1 MTDNDIME
9 ALECCTNPKVHKK
22 CPRAK
27 FVDVCNDGCIHLL
40 MKQALDLI
48 NRQKAEIEKLKEQL
62 DGETVKNMRLG
73 HESEAKLDKIHYLK
87 TEIDMLQEENCKQA
101 EMINALIK
109 GQESLTN
116 YIDIL
121 TRR

>member
-1 MTDNDIME
+1 MTDNEIME
-9 ALECCTNPKVHKK
+9 ALGYCTNPKVQKK

-48 NRQKAEIEKLKEQL
+48 NRQKAEIEKLEEMLESKSGKNEAN
-62 DGETVKNMRLG
+62 ETVAYLADRVEELCDEIERK
-73 HESEAKLDKIHYLK
+73 DK
-87 TEIDMLQEENCKQA
+87 
-101 EMINALIK
+101 MINALIA

-116 YIDIL
+116 YINVL
-121 TRR
+121 LEEKGGAE

>member
-9 ALECCTNPKVHKK
+9 ALEYCTNPKVHKK

-48 NRQKAEIEKLKEQL
+48 NRQKAEI
-62 DGETVKNMRLG
+62 D
-73 HESEAKLDKIHYLK
+73 
-87 TEIDMLQEENCKQA
+87 
-101 EMINALIK
+101 ALIA

-116 YIDIL
+116 YINVL
-121 TRR
+121 LEEKGGNEE